1 MELKVLFLF
10 VFISFVCILSDEM
23 KICNQRKNYQ
33 ISYYGY
39 LKGRLMNSCYVSYI
53 KRIFD
58 FYLSLAVVIFVLP
71 ILYLILGSIIKLT
84 SRGPIFFIQPRVGMF
99 GKPFL
104 CLKFRSMYQNA
115 SSETAVKNDVRV
127 TPIGRFMRK
136 SHLDEFP
143 QFINVLFGD
152 MSIVGPRPLPET
164 HLEEQKPR
172 LLVRP
177 GITGLAQ
184 ITLGRG
190 YSFSEKFSQDVNYLE
205 KLTIKT
211 DFKIIL
217 KTLCFK
223 DNSY

>member
-10 VFISFVCILSDEM
+10 MFISFVCILSDEM
-23 KICNQRKNYQ
+23 KICNQRKSYQ
-33 ISYYGY
+33 IKYYGY

-71 ILYLILGSIIKLT
+71 ILYLILGSLIKLT
-84 SRGPIFFIQPRVGMF
+84 SRGPIIFIQPRVGMF

-115 SSETAVKNDVRV
+115 SAETAVKNDVRV
-127 TPIGRFMRK
+127 TPIGRFMRRT
-136 SHLDEFP
+136 HLDEFP
-143 QFINVLFGD
+143 QFINVIFGE
-152 MSIVGPRPLPET
+152 MSIVGPRPLRIY
-164 HLEEQKPR
+164 HAEEQKPR

-184 ITLGRG
+184 INLGRS
-190 YSFSEKFSQDVNYLE
+190 YSFSERFLQDINYLE
-205 KLTIKT
+205 NVTVKK

-217 KTLCFK
+217 KTLLFQ
-223 DNSY
+223 DISY